1 MHTSEKA
8 LRAGQILMGTVL
20 AQVGLYAMLR
30 QEFHQ
35 GKLLEALRMSA
46 LTVAVED
53 ALHLPP
59 ALALLAYTKKI

>member
-1 MHTSEKA
+1 
-8 LRAGQILMGTVL
+8 MGTVL